1 MTGCCYASLRQGR
14 RVVALLVL
22 TCGSPV
28 PVAASLDVVEQV
40 TPVSVAAPPWPCRLV
55 VASDLRPS
63 IDVAWQRSPTFRA
76 QCERLARAGA
86 LVLLHRATVVQT
98 KRQAHSEIGVS
109 ADGVTV
115 ARVLVRLN
123 AETVE
128 LIAHELEH
136 VLEHLDGVNL
146 VAKADRHRSGV
157 LLSGDAYETDRAIEA
172 GQRVAREVRDSV
184 RTMR

>member
-1 MTGCCYASLRQGR
+1 MTGCCYAALRQGSP
-14 RVVALLVL
+14 VVALLVL
-22 TCGSPV
+22 IDGWPM
-28 PVAASLDVVEQV
+28 PVAAALGVVGQV
-40 TPVSVAAPPWPCRLV
+40 TPVSVA
-55 VASDLRPS
+55 
-63 IDVAWQRSPTFRA
+63 DVPGSVRA
-76 QCERLARAGA
+76 ARRAGA

-98 KRQAHSEIGVS
+98 KRQAQSEIGVS

-115 ARVLVRLN
+115 AWVLVRLN

-146 VAKADRHRSGV
+146 VAKAGHHRSGV
-157 LLSGDAYETDRAIEA
+157 LLAGEAYETERAIEV
-172 GQRVAREVRDSV
+172 GQRVAREVRESV